1 MRITDQTLLVLL
13 IIALLVTFGSIII
26 ILEKL
31 GTNSALAGFATFDT
45 GVVNVTI
52 QSTVDINLAVD
63 NVDFGSG
70 TINTIGLNTSL
81 NTSDTAWGG
90 GNNPNGFSDP
100 GPFQVRNDGNVDV
113 NISVNSSNTASSFIG
128 GTNPGYYFV
137 GSHVGADEGCGGFD
151 GLNITNNATLLSF
164 STTDQQICNNLT
176 YGDTADTLNISIF
189 IDIPSDA
196 ATGLKTDSGF
206 QVHAEQN

>member
-1 MRITDQTLLVLL
+1 MPMHISQKTVAFLLCLTIVTVLGSFITL
-13 IIALLVTFGSIII
+13 
-26 ILEKL
+26 LEKL
-31 GTNSALAGFATFDT
+31 GTNSALTGFATFDT

-137 GSHVGADEGCGGFD
+137 ASPVGTDDGCVA
-151 GLNITNNATLLSF
+151 NMTNNATPRGF
-164 STTDQQICNNLT
+164 SSSTLEICQNLT
-176 YGDTADTLNISIF
+176 FGDAADTLNISIF
-189 IDIPSDA
+189 VDIPSDA

-206 QVHAEQN
+206 QVHAERTV